1 MFSYLIGEVKIL
13 REDYIVLETNNIG
26 YKIFMSQKNIST
38 LIKNNTYKIYTE
50 FVVRDDAVLL
60 YGFENFDDL
69 EMFLNLKQVS
79 GIGPKAALSILSTL
93 TVYEIEL
100 AIIGN
105 DINTISKAPGI
116 GKKSASRII
125 LELSDKIDIE
135 KINNIPTISNPKV
148 NIQNSGDY
156 DFAIEALMNLGYTK
170 MDAENSLKGLNIEN
184 MDLSDIVKAALKRM

>member
-13 REDYIVLETNNIG
+13 KEDFIVLETNNIG
-26 YKIFMSQKNIST
+26 YKIFMPKRNIST
-38 LIKNNTYKIYTE
+38 LIKNNTYKIHTE
-50 FVVRDDAVLL
+50 FIVREDAVLL

-93 TVYEIEL
+93 SVYEIEL
-100 AIIGN
+100 AILGS

-125 LELSDKIDIE
+125 LELS
-135 KINNIPTISNPKV
+135 
-148 NIQNSGDY
+148 
-156 DFAIEALMNLGYTK
+156 
-170 MDAENSLKGLNIEN
+170 
-184 MDLSDIVKAALKRM
+184 

>member
-79 GIGPKAALSILSTL
+79 GVGPKAALSILSTL
-93 TVYEIEL
+93 SVYEIEL
-100 AIIGN
+100 AIIGS
-105 DINTISKAPGI
+105 DINTISKSPGV
-116 GKKSASRII
+116 GKKIASRII

-135 KINNIPTISNPKV
+135 KINNGVTVSNQKT
-148 NIQNSGDY
+148 NIQNSSDY
-156 DFAIEALMNLGYTK
+156 EFAIEALMNLGYTK
-170 MDAENSLKGLNIEN
+170 MDAESSLKGLNIDD
-184 MDLSDIVKAALKRM
+184 MDLSDIVKTALKRM

>member
-26 YKIFMSQKNIST
+26 YKIFMPQKNIST

-50 FVVRDDAVLL
+50 FIVREDAVLL

-79 GIGPKAALSILSTL
+79 GVGPKAALSILSTL
-93 TVYEIEL
+93 SVYEIEL
-100 AIIGN
+100 AIIGS
-105 DINTISKAPGI
+105 DINIISKSPGV
-116 GKKSASRII
+116 GKKIASRII

-135 KINNIPTISNPKV
+135 KINNGVTVSKQKT
-148 NIQNSGDY
+148 NIQNSSDY
-156 DFAIEALMNLGYTK
+156 EFAIEALMNLGYTK
-170 MDAENSLKGLNIEN
+170 MDAESSLKGLNIDD
-184 MDLSDIVKAALKRM
+184 MDLSDIVKTALKRM

>member
-26 YKIFMSQKNIST
+26 YKIFMPQKNIST

-50 FVVRDDAVLL
+50 FIVREDAVLL

-79 GIGPKAALSILSTL
+79 GVGPKAALSILSTL
-93 TVYEIEL
+93 SVYEIEL
-100 AIIGN
+100 AIIGS
-105 DINTISKAPGI
+105 DINTISKSPGV
-116 GKKSASRII
+116 GKKIASRII

-135 KINNIPTISNPKV
+135 KINNGVTVSNQKT
-148 NIQNSGDY
+148 NIQNSSDY
-156 DFAIEALMNLGYTK
+156 EFAIEALMNLGYTK
-170 MDAENSLKGLNIEN
+170 MDAESSLKGLNIDD
-184 MDLSDIVKAALKRM
+184 MDLSDIVKTALKRM

>member
-38 LIKNNTYKIYTE
+38 LIKNNTYRIYTE

-156 DFAIEALMNLGYTK
+156 EFAIEALMNLGYTK

>member
-156 DFAIEALMNLGYTK
+156 EFAIEALMNLGYTK